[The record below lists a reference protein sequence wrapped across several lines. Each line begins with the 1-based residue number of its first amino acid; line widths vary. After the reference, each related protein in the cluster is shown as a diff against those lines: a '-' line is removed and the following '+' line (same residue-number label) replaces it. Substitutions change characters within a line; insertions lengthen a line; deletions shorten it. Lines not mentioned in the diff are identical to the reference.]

1 MSIQILRPGPGL
13 SVTIVMLLTLSGA
26 AFLQGQETQDR
37 KGEVEL
43 VADDVGSSLEAP
55 DTLSIAFP
63 IRNDGA
69 TAATAVRATA
79 IAVEGGKMSSPK
91 EMPIELGTIGAG
103 GVVTVLASFTG
114 KGFRSG
120 GTYMA
125 KVEGTYTEDGKERK
139 FSLEHKLRIPPPRRG
154 SSTSK
159 AGSSKPNKVE
169 GGKYPAQPPNFP
181 GDTNEGHAWRVPT
194 GKENPP
200 APPPAETGTEPAPKE
215 DPPPISFFENEST
228 GLGGSTTNEPSGGVG
243 GGVVFLTF
251 NWSAAYSTNNGA
263 SFTQLDP
270 TTIFPNGDD
279 GGFCCDQIVQY
290 ASSINR
296 ILWLLQYSTATDK
309 KGNVRNRY
317 RLAAASPEDVKK
329 SNGTAWTY
337 WDFTTAQVGISN
349 GWLDY
354 PDMAVGTKSLYF
366 STDEVGVGRMVF
378 RIPLSEIK
386 AGSTVHFRFT
396 DPNDGSTAYGDH
408 LSQNTGNEIFWA
420 GQNSSSSLRV
430 FSWKETSNTYFW
442 NSVNVS
448 SWSNGT
454 LTSTTPDGQDWLN
467 KLQNFPGNAVLG
479 ATRRSTEKGKKV
491 DHLWFAWTAAAG
503 SGFKQAQVQWVSL
516 DRANN
521 FHKLSQSQVWSSA
534 SAFAYPAFSSN
545 SEGEIGMS
553 LENGGP
559 KDFENH
565 GAGFWGD
572 FVVYITT
579 SSNVGVTRFG
589 DYVTIRQDAAHPKRF
604 DAFGYGVQKQGG
616 NKVPDTHYVVF
627 GRP

>member
-1 MSIQILRPGPGL
+1 MNST
-13 SVTIVMLLTLSGA
+13 SS
-26 AFLQGQETQDR
+26 LQAQESQDR
-37 KGEVEL
+37 GGEGKL
-43 VADDVGSSLEAP
+43 VADDVGSSLEAS
-55 DTLSIAFP
+55 DMLSVAFP
-63 IRNDGA
+63 IRNAGTVA
-69 TAATAVRATA
+69 VENVRAT
-79 IAVEGGKMSSPK
+79 IISLQGGTRASPK
-91 EMPIELGTIGAG
+91 ELPIQLGPLGAD

-120 GTYMA
+120 GSYVM
-125 KVEGTYTEDGKERK
+125 KVEGTYTDEGKERK
-139 FSLEHKLRIPPPRRG
+139 FSLEHKLRIPPPKRG
-154 SSTSK
+154 SSSSK
-159 AGSSKPNKVE
+159 ASSSKPNKVE

-181 GDTNEGHAWRVPT
+181 SDTNEGHAWRVPT
-194 GKENPP
+194 GKDNPPPP
-200 APPPAETGTEPAPKE
+200 APAETDIKPAPKE
-215 DPPPISFFENEST
+215 DPPPINFFENES
-228 GLGGSTTNEPSGGVG
+228 LNEGGSTTNEPSGGVG
-243 GGVVFLTF
+243 GGVVFMTV
-251 NWSAAYSTNNGA
+251 NSHAAYSTNHGA
-263 SFTQLDP
+263 SFTQIDP
-270 TTIFPNGDD
+270 TTIFPNSDD

-290 ASSINR
+290 AASIDR
-296 ILWLLQYSTATDK
+296 MLWLMQYRSATDK

-317 RLAAASPEDVKK
+317 RLAAASPDDIKK
-329 SNGTAWTY
+329 SNGTAWIY
-337 WDFTTAQVGISN
+337 WDFTSGQVGISN

-366 STDEVGVGRMVF
+366 NTDEVGVGRMVF

-408 LSQNTGNEIFWA
+408 LTQNAGSEIFWA

-430 FSWKETSNTYFW
+430 FSWKESSNTYFW
-442 NSVNVS
+442 NSVNVG

-454 LTSTTPDGQDWLN
+454 LSSTTPDGQDWLT
-467 KLQNFPGNAVLG
+467 KLQNFPGHAVLG
-479 ATRRSTEKGKKV
+479 ATRLATQKGKKV
-491 DHLWFAWTAAAG
+491 DHIWFAWTAAAG
-503 SGFKQAQVQWVSL
+503 GSFKQAQVQWVSL

-521 FHKLSQSQVWSSA
+521 FHLLSQSQVWSST

-545 SEGEIGMS
+545 SDGEIGMS

-579 SSNVGVTRFG
+579 ASDVGVTRFG

-604 DAFGYGVQKQGG
+604 DAFGYGVQNQGG
-616 NKVPDTHYVVF
+616 SKVPDTHYVVF